1 MSSPDREKE
10 REMIRRIEQFHK
22 RNKGKFVE
30 TESVEVIGRIVPL
43 LFYVSFEKLERLE
56 RLLRLEIKD
65 KN

>member
-10 REMIRRIEQFHK
+10 REMIR
-22 RNKGKFVE
+22 
-30 TESVEVIGRIVPL
+30 RIVPL

-65 KN
+65 KD